1 MTANT
6 TPSSAET
13 FLRTLVPVVLATAFA
28 GVLFVGRMILTG
40 NIHYGFLVWN
50 LFLAWV
56 PLFCAAM
63 AESWRM
69 EGAGKF
75 LLLPVLAVWLLFLP
89 NAPYIVTD
97 LVHVRG
103 PHDLSYW
110 CDLVLVVSFAFA
122 GMVAGI
128 ASMRL
133 VRTTVA
139 ALFGRTVSHLVILG
153 SAVLCGVGIYL
164 GRVLRWNSWDVFT
177 SPHEL
182 WPQIG
187 RVLLDPWSYRH
198 AAVVSLLFGGMF
210 AVIYLAVE
218 IAECHGHARTGSVPF
233 TPGAK
238 GRR

>member
-1 MTANT
+1 M
-6 TPSSAET
+6 
-13 FLRTLVPVVLATAFA
+13 FFRILLPVVIATLFA
-28 GVLFVGRMILTG
+28 GVLFIARVVLTG
-40 NIHYGFLVWN
+40 SFHYSFLVWN

-56 PLFCAAM
+56 PLGCAVM

-69 EGAGKF
+69 EGAGKLR
-75 LLLPVLAVWLLFLP
+75 LLSVLAVWLLFLP

-110 CDLVLVVSFAFA
+110 CDLVLVLSFAFA

-133 VRTTVA
+133 VRTTVTAMAGA
-139 ALFGRTVSHLVILG
+139 AVAHLVILG

-182 WPQIG
+182 LPQMG
-187 RVLLDPWSYRH
+187 QVLVNPWGHRH
-198 AAVVSLLFGGMF
+198 AAAVSLLFGGMF
-210 AVIYLAVE
+210 AIIYIAAE
-218 IAECHGHARTGSVPF
+218 IAN
-233 TPGAK
+233 
-238 GRR
+238 GRGRSRDMMAE